1 MNKQTQINF
10 IEEDKWL
17 LGVTSFECTNF
28 AFIIIDENNSF
39 SLRIPCQWD
48 SEDGEELINEINKL
62 LELRS
67 ENDIELHVKEVEER
81 GTRIE
86 VEISGYNLASFDHF
100 KNEFIS
106 ELKRLKYR
114 DVKHM
119 VRILQLTHNEIV
131 NILDVKYIAGSTKR
145 YILPLGS
152 YEINHNNLTLKSLL
166 PKDGK

>member
-1 MNKQTQINF
+1 MKSKLLLLIKKHTDTLIEQTRTKPQETLDFVMNKQTHLNL

-17 LGVTSFECTNF
+17 LAVPSFECTNS

-39 SLRIPCQWD
+39 SFTIPCQWD

-86 VEISGYNLASFDHF
+86 IEISGYNLAGFDHF
-100 KNEFIS
+100 KNEFLS
-106 ELKRLKYR
+106 ELKRLIYR
-114 DVKHM
+114 DLKDM
-119 VRILQLTHNEIV
+119 VHR
-131 NILDVKYIAGSTKR
+131 
-145 YILPLGS
+145 
-152 YEINHNNLTLKSLL
+152 
-166 PKDGK
+166 